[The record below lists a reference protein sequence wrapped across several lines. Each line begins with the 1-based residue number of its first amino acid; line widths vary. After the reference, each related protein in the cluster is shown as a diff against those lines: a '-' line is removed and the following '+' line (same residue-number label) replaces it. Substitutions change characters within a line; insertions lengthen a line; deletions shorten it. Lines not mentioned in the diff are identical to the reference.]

1 MYIKHIKPYIKP
13 IYRMK
18 SIQIGGLWR
27 FMALGKHRKIGISMQ
42 VVQCLGGNRSDVE
55 WCWSLKS
62 NFLMVSVDYD
72 DLP

>member
-1 MYIKHIKPYIKP
+1 MPETPNLTRNGCYEMYIKHIKPYIKP

-55 WCWSLKS
+55 
-62 NFLMVSVDYD
+62 
-72 DLP
+72 